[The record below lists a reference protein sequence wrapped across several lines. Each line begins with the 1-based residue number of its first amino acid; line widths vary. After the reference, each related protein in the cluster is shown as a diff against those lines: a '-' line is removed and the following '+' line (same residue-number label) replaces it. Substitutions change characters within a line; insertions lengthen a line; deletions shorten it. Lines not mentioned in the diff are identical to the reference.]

1 MRAQVAAGLAR
12 RVALVA
18 PTAADARGVMLEGE
32 SGLLEIGPPDERPDY
47 EPSKHLLTWPNG
59 AIATTE
65 EYGDAA
71 CANPPQGDPLST
83 AIWLGQ
89 LIGQVATLTSVAAP
103 AAQAAP

>member
-1 MRAQVAAGLAR
+1 MGELYFSPLRLSLLANQQME
-12 RVALVA
+12 RVSR
-18 PTAADARGVMLEGE
+18 T
-32 SGLLEIGPPDERPDY
+32 
-47 EPSKHLLTWPNG
+47 K
-59 AIATTE
+59 

-71 CANPPQGDPLST
+71 CANPPQGDPLTT